1 MNRDDFA
8 SFVQNVTYNG
18 ESMEDQVEETH
29 ISWIAFSKTR
39 VFKIKKPVKFSFLD
53 FSSLR
58 QRKKYCLRELKLNQ
72 RFSNIYLDVLPVKIS
87 GNAWFLG
94 EGQGEVVDYAVV
106 MERMSSSK
114 RMDKMLLEGKV
125 KKSSLQ
131 ALAKEVASFHH
142 KAEKIYTLFDLQKAK
157 NLFNDID
164 EIRGFISRELGEEQE
179 NFLLQCIK
187 WSNNFLDT
195 HASRI
200 EERIKSGFLRD
211 LHGDLHAGNI
221 FLYRQP
227 VLFDCIEFNDE
238 YRHIDVLYE
247 IAYLCMELEVG
258 GNQQLSEYFLTSYS
272 NHLACFEDEE
282 DYVLFQYFKCLR
294 ANVRLKVRA
303 LSTFERDNCAI
314 EAADVNVI
322 KNYLSLMKKLVTEI
336 SNKNSSSRSQKRSN

>member
-1 MNRDDFA
+1 MNRDDFEF
-8 SFVQNVTYNG
+8 FVENVTYN
-18 ESMEDQVEETH
+18 EEPIEDQVEETH

-53 FSSLR
+53 FSTVE

-72 RFSNIYLDVLPVKIS
+72 RFSKIYFDVLPVIRS
-87 GNAWFLG
+87 GNAWCLG
-94 EGQGEVVDYAVV
+94 EGQGEVVDYTVV

-114 RMDKMLLEGKV
+114 RMDKMLLQGKV
-125 KKSSLQ
+125 KKNSLK
-131 ALAKEVASFHH
+131 ALAKEVAFFHH
-142 KAEKIYTLFDLQKAK
+142 KAEKIYTPFDLQKAK

-164 EIRGFISRELGEEQE
+164 EVRGFIGRELGEEHE
-179 NFLLQCIK
+179 NFLLKSIE
-187 WSNNFLDT
+187 WSNNFLSI

-200 EERIKSGFLRD
+200 EERIKSGFVRD

-247 IAYLCMELEVG
+247 VAYLCMELEAG
-258 GNQQLSEYFLTSYS
+258 GHQQLSEYFLTRYS
-272 NHLACFEDEE
+272 SHLPCFEEEE
-282 DYVLFQYFKCLR
+282 DYVLYQYFKCLR

-303 LSTFERDNCAI
+303 LNASESDNGAI
-314 EAADVNVI
+314 ETADVNVI
-322 KNYLSLMKKLVTEI
+322 KNYLSLMKKLVREI
-336 SNKNSSSRSQKRSN
+336 NNNSPLRFTH